1 MQDREDFSKEAVC
14 KLDPRNEL
22 ARWGSPREE
31 RAWCPGGAISTHR
44 PRLGVLAHA
53 VQFSFMGTLG
63 LVSSESL
70 SYKSREEF

>member
-31 RAWCPGGAISTHR
+31 RAWCPEGAISTHKAKAGSAG
-44 PRLGVLAHA
+44 PCSTI
-53 VQFSFMGTLG
+53 QFHGDSAA
-63 LVSSESL
+63 SE
-70 SYKSREEF
+70 F

>member
-31 RAWCPGGAISTHR
+31 RAWCPGGAISTHKAKAGSAG
-44 PRLGVLAHA
+44 PCGAI
-53 VQFSFMGTLG
+53 QFHGDSGA
-63 LVSSESL
+63 SE
-70 SYKSREEF
+70 F